1 MESEPPNE
9 KDSEMEST
17 EIIKIKKPSKKA
29 LDNRKV
35 QFGESSS
42 QLPQI
47 NSSILRSDNLIK
59 TFENNHQK
67 ITFFLKN

>member
-17 EIIKIKKPSKKA
+17 EIIKINSSKKSSKKA
-29 LDNRKV
+29 LDNKKV

-47 NSSILRSDNLIK
+47 NSSILRSDKLIK
-59 TFENNHQK
+59 TF
-67 ITFFLKN
+67 LKTISKR